1 MEPLGSGHDDRIH
14 EADRECTV
22 ASSDLPRTRQ
32 IRVRPPFDLEGARRQ
47 IV

>member
-1 MEPLGSGHDDRIH
+1 MEPLGNGHNDRIH

-22 ASSDLPRTRQ
+22 ASSDLSRTCQ
-32 IRVRPPFDLEGARRQ
+32 IRVRPPFDLEDARRQ